1 VIEAWRASPEE
12 RGALLLAIRRAGVRD
27 LAVLRAIEA
36 TPREA
41 FTPYRYRDLAN
52 RNISLPIGCGQTM
65 TRPVDLARRIAALGV
80 ERGHRV
86 LDVGAGSG
94 YGAAI
99 LSRLAGEV
107 VALERY
113 RALAIEASAHVA
125 ALDIANVRVLHGDGL
140 APGHELGRFDRI
152 FIEAALAAP
161 PASLPASLAP
171 DGAVIYARAS
181 QDGRQRLIKLVR
193 KSSGAIEE
201 NDLGPCRLAFS
212 AQGLAQSL

>member
-1 VIEAWRASPEE
+1 MSEAGRASPEE

-41 FTPYRYRDLAN
+41 FAPYRYRDLAN

-65 TRPVDLARRIAALGV
+65 TRPIDLARRIAALSV
-80 ERGHRV
+80 ENNHRV

-99 LSRLAGEV
+99 LSRLAREV

-113 RALAIEASAHVA
+113 RALAIEATAHVA
-125 ALDIANVRVLHGDGL
+125 ALALANVRILHDDGL
-140 APGHELGRFDRI
+140 APPPELGRFERI
-152 FIEAALAAP
+152 FVEAALAAP
-161 PASLPASLAP
+161 PPTLLTALAP
-171 DGAVIYARAS
+171 EGVLLYARAS
-181 QDGRQRLIKLVR
+181 PDRRQRLIKLVR
-193 KSSGAIEE
+193 NSSGAIEE

-212 AQGLAQSL
+212 ADGLAKSM